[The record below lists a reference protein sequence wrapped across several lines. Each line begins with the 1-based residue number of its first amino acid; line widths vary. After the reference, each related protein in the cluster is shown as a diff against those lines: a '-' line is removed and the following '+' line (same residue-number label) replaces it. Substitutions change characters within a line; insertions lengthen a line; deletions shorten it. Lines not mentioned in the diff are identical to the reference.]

1 MPHSARRTDQPV
13 PAGTRRIRVGA
24 GRGYVGVTRAV
35 QVRTVTRKQFTADFP
50 TVTAPPSAPGLARI
64 RAGTRPHPGRDLP
77 ADRAGQVLD
86 AIELFAAKSISA
98 LVEFFVSHWSSSS
111 DKGVAA
117 QAGAADAEALCKD
130 QVQAH
135 LSITKTIRERIKEQ
149 RRCASERATVE
160 PVRHWADG
168 LGGLGRLNVPL
179 GNGL

>member
-1 MPHSARRTDQPV
+1 
-13 PAGTRRIRVGA
+13 
-24 GRGYVGVTRAV
+24 
-35 QVRTVTRKQFTADFP
+35 
-50 TVTAPPSAPGLARI
+50 
-64 RAGTRPHPGRDLP
+64 LP

-111 DKGVAA
+111 DKGIAA

-130 QVQAH
+130 QLQAH

-149 RRCASERATVE
+149 RRCAERASEPLFSLYGTGPTV
-160 PVRHWADG
+160 W
-168 LGGLGRLNVPL
+168 GGKGRFNVPL

>member
-1 MPHSARRTDQPV
+1 
-13 PAGTRRIRVGA
+13 
-24 GRGYVGVTRAV
+24 V

-64 RAGTRPHPGRDLP
+64 RARCDCTETETGQIRAGTGPHPRRDSPTSAPGLAHIRAGTRPHPRRDVP

-149 RRCASERATVE
+149 RRCAERAS
-160 PVRHWADG
+160 HC
-168 LGGLGRLNVPL
+168 
-179 GNGL
+179 

>member
-1 MPHSARRTDQPV
+1 M
-13 PAGTRRIRVGA
+13 
-24 GRGYVGVTRAV
+24 
-35 QVRTVTRKQFTADFP
+35 
-50 TVTAPPSAPGLARI
+50 
-64 RAGTRPHPGRDLP
+64 P

-117 QAGAADAEALCKD
+117 QAGAGAADAEALCKD

-168 LGGLGRLNVPL
+168 LGGLGRLNVPR